1 MSPAPST
8 RCPSASRPRPG
19 SCSPR
24 SPTRPRS
31 RRRSSGKAGYQ
42 HWCRTQG
49 FEAAATVL
57 DLDWDR
63 MLTFYQFPKAHWVH
77 LRTTNSIE
85 SPFAALRLRTDA
97 AKRFK
102 KVHNATAV
110 LWKMLLVAQQRFR
123 RLHAPE
129 LMKEV
134 YHGVPYVNGVRVQE
148 RAWEVAA

>member
-1 MSPAPST
+1 M
-8 RCPSASRPRPG
+8 
-19 SCSPR
+19 
-24 SPTRPRS
+24 
-31 RRRSSGKAGYQ
+31 
-42 HWCRTQG
+42 
-49 FEAAATVL
+49 L

-123 RLHAPE
+123 RLTAPE
-129 LMKEV
+129 LMTEV
-134 YHGVPYVNGVRVQE
+134 HVGVQYINGVRVQE
-148 RAWEVAA
+148 RPWKVAASCRCSRVRNSLNHRRHEGENRSLSCSKGGKDKRIPRNVAIRDPPCG